1 MNWYVP
7 NCYCAICINVPMSTD
22 LGFELIHSFVV
33 VAEELNFRRSAERLN
48 IDQSALTRRIQKLEQ
63 SLGFKLFERTTR
75 EVSLTPAGMSYFRDN
90 AQLVAQHE
98 AAVQTARRVAQGKA
112 GHLRI
117 GYMAF
122 AATELMPQA
131 VARFR
136 RHAPEIDVS
145 LRYISTQKQKL
156 ALAHDEIDVGYLIG
170 PFEHPDFHSVLLSS
184 ELLYVVTPRNHEL
197 LRRYSITPQDLA
209 GQRIIL
215 GDRRDWEEYRW
226 RLAEMLSYEGVSL
239 NVELEASTTLALIGL
254 VAAGLG
260 VTIYP
265 ESLIGFLGKSV
276 ETRPIIHPNFRSRTV
291 LAWRRS
297 NRSEQVRSFV
307 EIAKTLPPLR

>member
-1 MNWYVP
+1 MG
-7 NCYCAICINVPMSTD
+7 TE
-22 LGFELIHSFVV
+22 LGFDLIRSFVT

-63 SLGFKLFERTTR
+63 ILGFSLFERTTR
-75 EVSLTPAGMSYFRDN
+75 DVSLTPAGISYFRDN
-90 AQLVAQHE
+90 AQLIAQHE
-98 AAVQTARRVAQGKA
+98 DSILTARRVAQGKA

-131 VARFR
+131 VVRFHR
-136 RHAPEIDVS
+136 QLPEIDVS
-145 LRYISTQKQKL
+145 LRYMSTQKQKL
-156 ALAHDEIDVGYLIG
+156 ALAHDEIDIGYLIG
-170 PFEHPDFHSVLLSS
+170 PFDHPDFHSVLLSS
-184 ELLYVVTPRNHEL
+184 ELLYVVTPRNHPL
-197 LRRYSITPQDLA
+197 LHRYTITPRDLA
-209 GQRIIL
+209 DQTIIL

-226 RLAEMLSYEGVSL
+226 RLSEMLSSEGVSL
-239 NVELEASTTLALIGL
+239 RVDMEASTTLALIGL

-260 VTIYP
+260 ITIYP

-291 LAWRRS
+291 LAWRRA
-297 NRSEQVRSFV
+297 NRSEQVRKFAEV
-307 EIAKTLPPLR
+307 ARNLPPSPR

>member
-1 MNWYVP
+1 MG
-7 NCYCAICINVPMSTD
+7 TE
-22 LGFELIHSFVV
+22 LGFDLIRSFVT

-63 SLGFKLFERTTR
+63 ILGFRLFERTTR
-75 EVSLTPAGMSYFRDN
+75 DVSLTPAGISYFRDN
-90 AQLVAQHE
+90 AQLIAQHE
-98 AAVQTARRVAQGKA
+98 DSILTARRVAQGKA

-131 VARFR
+131 VVRFHR
-136 RHAPEIDVS
+136 QLPEIDVS
-145 LRYISTQKQKL
+145 LRYMSTQKQKL
-156 ALAHDEIDVGYLIG
+156 ALAHDEIDIGYLIG
-170 PFEHPDFHSVLLSS
+170 PFDHPDFHSVLLSS
-184 ELLYVVTPRNHEL
+184 ELLYVVTPRNHPL
-197 LRRYSITPQDLA
+197 LHRYTITPRDLA
-209 GQRIIL
+209 DQTIIL

-226 RLAEMLSYEGVSL
+226 RLSEMLSSEGVSL
-239 NVELEASTTLALIGL
+239 RVDMEASTTLALIGL

-260 VTIYP
+260 ITIYP

-291 LAWRRS
+291 LAWRRA
-297 NRSEQVRSFV
+297 NRSEQVRKFAEV
-307 EIAKTLPPLR
+307 ARNLPPSPR